1 MIEFYAYTNGK
12 AVAVNNHK
20 NLINFFWISILPAI
34 IFSVFAIVFF
44 PLALIV
50 IWFIPVLFL
59 CLSFL
64 VFLFERYDDKVFL
77 EGTSKKH
84 IIRME
89 NNAVYVDKKE
99 RKNIK
104 KVTLYKYKKYLFLI
118 LNDKFYLVPNVAY
131 TIGRREEFLLSFRRQ
146 VLNRFVLKRKL
157 QSLDNV

>member
-64 VFLFERYDDKVFL
+64 VFLFERYDEKVFL

-104 KVTLYKYKKYLFLI
+104 KVTLYKYKKYLLLI
-118 LNDKFYLVPNVAY
+118 LNDKFYLVPNEAY